1 MLARRSSSR
10 ALLLLVAALVVSL
23 LPLGATAQD
32 LEEVQERRN
41 ELEGGITNINQ
52 RMEELESTIVARTE
66 ELESLDDRKAELEE
80 ELVEV
85 RAALEERA
93 RAMFMMGGDVGTLE
107 ALVSGEGPG
116 DALERAAT
124 MDTLARRDG
133 ASVEAAEALRIQL
146 EQTEELRA
154 ATLEELKALE
164 AELQDEVAAMV
175 DELETVKI
183 LERDLKLKAKRQRMI
198 DRGIQQGIY
207 SCPMQSPYN
216 FIDSWGFARSGG
228 RRHKGVDIMAP
239 HGNQIYAFTSGRI
252 SRMTNGGLGGIS
264 LYLWGDD
271 GNRYYYTHL
280 SGYAPNTYVGKWV
293 EAGTLIAYNGNTG
306 NARGGA
312 PHLHF
317 EVHPGGGSAVN
328 PYPWTAAA
336 CF

>member
-1 MLARRSSSR
+1 MSTRRSSR
-10 ALLLLVAALVVSL
+10 ALLLLVAAVVLSL

-32 LEEVQERRN
+32 LEDVQERRGQ
-41 ELEGGITNINQ
+41 LEDDITSLNQ
-52 RMEELESTIVARTE
+52 RMEDLETTIVTKTE
-66 ELESLDDRKAELEE
+66 ELAALDQRKVELEE

-85 RAALEERA
+85 RAALEDRA

-107 ALVSGEGPG
+107 AVVSGEGPG
-116 DALERAAT
+116 EALERAAT

-133 ASVEAAEALRIQL
+133 ASVETAEALRIQL
-146 EQTEELRA
+146 EQTQQIRA
-154 ATLEELKALE
+154 ATLEELQALE
-164 AELQDEVAAMV
+164 AQLEDEAAAMV

-239 HGNQIYAFTSGRI
+239 YGNEIYAFTSGRI
-252 SRMTNGGLGGIS
+252 SRMSSSGLGGVT

-271 GNRYYYTHL
+271 GNRYYYAHL
-280 SGYAPNTYVGKWV
+280 SSYAPNIHTGRWV
-293 EAGTLIAYNGNTG
+293 EAGTLIAYNGDSG

-317 EVHPGGGSAVN
+317 EVHPGGGSATN